1 MALSELRIL
10 IVDDNPD
17 ICQALRDLLES
28 QQYAVQSVGSGGAA
42 LALVRDQRFAA
53 VVLDLELPD
62 LSGLEVLPRLK
73 ASDPTVPVIILT
85 ACPGDGNKSA
95 ALRDGAAAFL
105 TKPYHREDLLS
116 ALSRAVRTS

>member
-17 ICQALRDLLES
+17 ICEALRDLLES

-62 LSGLEVLPRLK
+62 LSGLEVLPQLK

-85 ACPGDGNKSA
+85 ASPGDGNKAA

-105 TKPYHREDLLS
+105 TKPYHREDVLS
-116 ALSRAVRTS
+116 ALSTAVRTS